1 MPKKTSTC
9 QVENGKVGSGD
20 YLVLENLTRDLGAP
34 CVMDIKIGART
45 YGSDATDA
53 KKKKRG
59 AKYQGTKVTDSKVKF
74 VSPGPLWLQCDGN
87 FHS

>member
-1 MPKKTSTC
+1 MG
-9 QVENGKVGSGD
+9 Q
-20 YLVLENLTRDLGAP
+20 
-34 CVMDIKIGART
+34 MQQMQ
-45 YGSDATDA
+45 

-87 FHS
+87 FHSQQGWGEEVE